1 MLSIC
6 GGRKAVTAR
15 AAWSELNNV
24 SIYSHQRHHKTAAE
38 VKKWPG
44 VKYWNQW
51 MILKRKGCQIR
62 TACRGSVEISLHS
75 GALFDQTWEV
85 STGRVMLLLLLRRRR
100 WWWSDL
106 GQTDATG
113 LREGRWLM
121 APAVPEE
128 RNTGRQLV
136 TCSPRHDC
144 DRSVWHCVSLQRP
157 EFRPLFI
164 TAGKTSRGATGGK
177 RHPRIK
183 KSTWGNRFS
192 FGKRE
197 KG

>member
-1 MLSIC
+1 
-6 GGRKAVTAR
+6 
-15 AAWSELNNV
+15 
-24 SIYSHQRHHKTAAE
+24 
-38 VKKWPG
+38 
-44 VKYWNQW
+44 
-51 MILKRKGCQIR
+51 MILKRKGCQIQ

-85 STGRVMLLLLLRRRR
+85 STERVMLLLLWR
-100 WWWSDL
+100 WWWWCSDL

-128 RNTGRQLV
+128 RSTGRQLV

-144 DRSVWHCVSLQRP
+144 DRSMWHCVSQRRP

-164 TAGKTSRGATGGK
+164 TAEKTSRGAMGGT

-192 FGKRE
+192 LGKRA